1 MLDSFLIT
9 LSLLIFNLGGYLIWP
24 SRFNVITHLQVG
36 GSFVSVIVP
45 ALILHVQD
53 EYPQSIVNI
62 YIQILV
68 GGVICYLPG
77 LIIGYYLLKGKRTR
91 LSFDIMDR
99 IDYEKRA
106 INITRILLFTGI
118 ISLVISYVVM
128 GFIPMFAQDPISAKL
143 FRGAYQAPYLRVAI
157 LYRSAFYIL
166 ATIMPIACVIWYKY
180 KSWNFFFGII
190 GALLLMSVSL
200 TRSGAFSGVV
210 LSFAIIM
217 SVKSRF
223 HFLLMMTLVTG
234 VFVLSSFFYYIVGVK
249 KFDAEVNVW
258 KVINAGTPDIDD
270 QLHFMERFEENPVWT
285 YGRTIYGGMI
295 PGHNKWNPSVYTLS
309 IVAPSEDINEVG
321 SGGLRLPLPLWGYV
335 SFQWAGVILFSFLTG
350 FLGGMYLRILK
361 EWFDKFDSI
370 VIKTIA
376 VVIFA
381 SVYGLFIGF
390 STLNMFF
397 IPPAIV
403 VLFYMY
409 RFKWK

>member
-1 MLDSFLIT
+1 MIDSLLISI
-9 LSLLIFNLGGYLIWP
+9 SLLIFSLGGYLLWP
-24 SRFNVITHLQVG
+24 SRFNVVTHLQVG
-36 GSFVSVIVP
+36 GSFVSIIVP

-53 EYPQSIVNI
+53 DYPQNIVDL
-62 YIQILV
+62 YIKII
-68 GGVICYLPG
+68 GWGVVCYLPG
-77 LIIGYYLLKGKRTR
+77 LFIGYFLMKGKKTR
-91 LSFDIMDR
+91 LSFDTMDS
-99 IDYEKRA
+99 IEYERKA
-106 INITRILLFTGI
+106 IKITRILLFTGI
-118 ISLVISYVVM
+118 CALIVSYAVM
-128 GFIPMFAQDPISAKL
+128 GFIPMFAKDPISAKL
-143 FRGAYQAPYLRVAI
+143 FRGPYQAPYLRVAI

-180 KSWNFFFGII
+180 RSWNFFI
-190 GALLLMSVSL
+190 GVVAALVLMSISL
-200 TRSGAFSGVV
+200 TRSGAFGGIV
-210 LSFAIIM
+210 LAFAIIM
-217 SVKSRF
+217 AVKSRF

-234 VFVLSSFFYYIVGVK
+234 VFVLSSFFYYIVGVRK
-249 KFDAEVNVW
+249 LDSDVNVW

-285 YGRTIYGGMI
+285 YGRTIYGGLI

-335 SFQWAGVILFSFLTG
+335 SFQWVGVILFSFLTG
-350 FLGGMYLRILK
+350 LLGGMYLRILK
-361 EWFDKFDSI
+361 EWFDKFSSL

-381 SVYGLFIGF
+381 SVYGIFIGF